1 LIRLLP
7 RSARR
12 FLQPLYQWKQPT
24 KYKTRHITWC
34 SNNLSLHRVSFL
46 HPTVLLWN
54 HETSSTYYIRV
65 NMFKKNYWTS
75 SQVR

>member
-24 KYKTRHITWC
+24 KYKTRHNHLC
-34 SNNLSLHRVSFL
+34 SAILDNLVFD
-46 HPTVLLWN
+46 
-54 HETSSTYYIRV
+54 
-65 NMFKKNYWTS
+65 F
-75 SQVR
+75 